1 MVQNG
6 QKSIDFK
13 RFKGGKFTS
22 SNKILNKKTRNE
34 TNLING
40 NINKC
45 VYNLLIIE
53 FKNELKEQI
62 VKENKTRY
70 TFKVH
75 LRMISSAG

>member
-1 MVQNG
+1 MW
-6 QKSIDFK
+6 FA
-13 RFKGGKFTS
+13 GGKITS
-22 SNKILNKKTRNE
+22 SNKIFNKKTRNE

-40 NINKC
+40 NVNKC
-45 VYNLLIIE
+45 IYNLLIIE
-53 FKNELKEQI
+53 FENELKEQI